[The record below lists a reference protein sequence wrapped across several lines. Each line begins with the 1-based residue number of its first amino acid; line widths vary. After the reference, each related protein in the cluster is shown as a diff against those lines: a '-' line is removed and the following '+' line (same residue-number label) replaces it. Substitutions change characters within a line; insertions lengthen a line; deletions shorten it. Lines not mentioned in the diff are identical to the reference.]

1 MATVRIRGFKQ
12 GTPNPVKRTRI
23 SGRTEEIGTV
33 ILDDDED
40 S

>member
-1 MATVRIRGFKQ
+1 MTTVRIWGFKRR
-12 GTPNPVKRTRI
+12 TPNPVKRTRI

-33 ILDDDED
+33 ILDDNED